1 MTDIIDIN
9 HLKKLQQEFSTIRDW
24 DKFHTPKN
32 IAMALTCES
41 AELLEL
47 FQWLTE
53 DESRTAFQDAALKE
67 KTSHELA
74 DIMLYLIRLADLMQI
89 NLNEAIH
96 NKMALNNKKYP
107 ADVVKGSAKKYDE
120 YFTD

>member
-9 HLKKLQQEFSTIRDW
+9 QLKQLQQEFSQMRDW

-32 IAMALTCES
+32 LAMALTCES

-47 FQWLTE
+47 FQWLNE
-53 DESRTAFQDAALKE
+53 DESRIAHEDSSFKE

-74 DIMLYLIRLADLMQI
+74 DIMLYLIRLADLMKI
-89 NLNEAIH
+89 NLNEAIR
-96 NKMALNNKKYP
+96 NKIEHNNKKYP
-107 ADVVKGSAKKYDE
+107 AERVKGSAKKYDE

>member
-9 HLKKLQQEFSTIRDW
+9 QLKQLQQEFSEIRDW

-32 IAMALTCES
+32 LAMALTCES

-47 FQWLTE
+47 FQWLNE
-53 DESRTAFQDAALKE
+53 DESRAAHENAVLKE
-67 KTSHELA
+67 KTAHELA
-74 DIMLYLIRLADLMQI
+74 DIMLYLIRIADLMKI
-89 NLNEAIH
+89 NLNEAIQQ
-96 NKMALNNKKYP
+96 KLKLNNKKYP
-107 ADVVKGSAKKYDE
+107 AEQVKGSAKKYDE